1 MKNYFTQNT
10 WSPLEKHRARG
21 QPHGHAN
28 CVVRQGPGL
37 MLCSHHFENLNTFM
51 CECLCYERSPV
62 VQWSYTQAEEA
73 VCVSFLPCHPVCTV
87 SMMPHKLRILVDL
100 WRIGTQSHKMSTRQA
115 YHIYDWFR
123 SGDSSKRLCF
133 PSEPGLASEGAE
145 RRQRQP
151 KKHKWPENPII
162 SFPTSGCYFP
172 VRRLPL
178 QMMT

>member
-51 CECLCYERSPV
+51 CECLCHKRSPV

-100 WRIGTQSHKMSTRQA
+100 WRIGTQRVTKWVQGK
-115 YHIYDWFR
+115 HITSMTDLEVVTAPRGYAFHLNQDLLQKEQKEGNGSLRNTSDQRTPSYPFLLVGVTSRYDDF
-123 SGDSSKRLCF
+123 
-133 PSEPGLASEGAE
+133 
-145 RRQRQP
+145 
-151 KKHKWPENPII
+151 HYKW
-162 SFPTSGCYFP
+162 
-172 VRRLPL
+172 
-178 QMMT
+178 